1 MLPEPVTLRITGVPE
16 HFNLP
21 WMLGLE
27 RRAFVRAGI
36 DLQWRTAPGGTGEMC
51 ELLRSGEVDLAVLVT
66 EGAVR
71 DILNGNPS
79 RIVSNYVDSPLTWG
93 VHVGAGTTLRTPA
106 DLVHVPFAISR
117 PNSGSHLVALGY
129 AKKLGWQPQEKDF
142 VVVHNLKNAMARLQ
156 EEEPIVFLWD
166 AAMTSPFVD
175 QGLLRRVDSYAPPWP
190 CFVVVAREAIIQE
203 EAGAIRRALKVMHD
217 QARGLMAKKQAPEM
231 IAQRY
236 GMGLPAATEWFTG
249 TRWNTTGTVDPK
261 ELLSVASALHS
272 VGVLDHALS
281 GTELEKLTCAI

>member
-1 MLPEPVTLRITGVPE
+1 MTTLRIAGVPE

-21 WMLGLE
+21 WILGLE
-27 RRAFVRAGI
+27 RRAFVRASI
-36 DLQWRTAPGGTGEMC
+36 DLQWRTVPEGTGAMC
-51 ELLRSGEVDLAVLVT
+51 DLLRAGEVDMAVLVT

-79 RIVSNYVDSPLTWG
+79 RIISNYVDSPLTWG
-93 VHVGAGTTLRTPA
+93 VHVGAATTLRTPA

-117 PNSGSHLVALGY
+117 PNSGSHLVAMGY

-142 VVVHNLKNAMARLQ
+142 VVVHNLKNAVARLQ
-156 EEEPIVFLWD
+156 EKEPLVFLWD

-190 CFVVVAREAIIQE
+190 CFVVVARESIIQE

-231 IAQRY
+231 IAHRY
-236 GMGLPAATEWFTG
+236 GMSLAAAQEWFRTV
-249 TRWNTTGTVDPK
+249 RWNVDGNVDQQALAAVQDNLTTLGMSAPENARNPV
-261 ELLSVASALHS
+261 ELSAR
-272 VGVLDHALS
+272 LD
-281 GTELEKLTCAI
+281 